1 MSFYTVF
8 FIAFCISF
16 AAAPVVI
23 LLANNSGAIALPGK
37 RHIHTHPTPKLGGIA
52 IASGVLIFSPF
63 IFPLNGIIGSYLA
76 ASALMLLLGIVDD
89 IWGTEWKLKLT
100 VSIIA
105 TSIIVFGAGVW
116 VKNLGDL
123 FGSGEIHL
131 GLWGIPFTY
140 FAVFGIINAIN
151 LIDGLNGLACG
162 VSSIAFLS
170 IAVFASMSGNEIVFY
185 LSLVNLGATLGLFK
199 YNYPKARIFM
209 GDSGS
214 LFLGFSLAI
223 LAILLTQGDG
233 NRVTPMVPVII
244 LGLPIF
250 DTVRVLLFRIINRK
264 HPFRA
269 DKTHLHYLM
278 MRSGIRPNHVV
289 KVMWILS
296 SLMSVLAFVL
306 YRFEAWLTLLIY
318 IIFVSFL
325 GIYVENLS
333 IIRLNKSKKNSTNGS
348 LL

>member
-1 MSFYTVF
+1 
-8 FIAFCISF
+8 
-16 AAAPVVI
+16 
-23 LLANNSGAIALPGK
+23 
-37 RHIHTHPTPKLGGIA
+37 
-52 IASGVLIFSPF
+52 
-63 IFPLNGIIGSYLA
+63 
-76 ASALMLLLGIVDD
+76 MLLLGIVDD

-105 TSIIVFGAGVW
+105 TSIIIFGAGIW
-116 VKNLGDL
+116 IKNLGDL

-185 LSLVNLGATLGLFK
+185 LSLVNLGRHSAFQIQLSEGK
-199 YNYPKARIFM
+199 DIH

-233 NRVTPMVPVII
+233 SR
-244 LGLPIF
+244 
-250 DTVRVLLFRIINRK
+250 
-264 HPFRA
+264 
-269 DKTHLHYLM
+269 
-278 MRSGIRPNHVV
+278 
-289 KVMWILS
+289 
-296 SLMSVLAFVL
+296 
-306 YRFEAWLTLLIY
+306 
-318 IIFVSFL
+318 
-325 GIYVENLS
+325 
-333 IIRLNKSKKNSTNGS
+333 
-348 LL
+348 